1 MQPLHIAFVLLFGGL
16 ACLVG
21 SKLLPQRARIQ
32 LTQRIGLVQVQPTA
46 PAARLARA
54 DRIGETLRRWL
65 TLGSRYRWGMRLSP
79 LLLVALLLGS
89 GAAAVLLGQALG
101 VTPWLTLPGAA
112 ALSMVLPRAILRRQQ
127 SRAEAAFMNHFPD
140 AIDMAIRMLRAGL
153 PVTAI
158 VRVIGREAP
167 SPINQVFTRLA
178 DQLEIGLSFTEA
190 LNAMSE
196 RIGLADFR
204 FFVMAVSLQS
214 DTGGNLATT
223 LETLSAII
231 RKRREIRLQA
241 RSSTAEVRV
250 SALLLGGLPLLV
262 TVLLLVTNPR
272 YLLPLFADRRG
283 NLIVLVAL
291 AMWGSA

>member
-1 MQPLHIAFVLLFGGL
+1 
-16 ACLVG
+16 
-21 SKLLPQRARIQ
+21 
-32 LTQRIGLVQVQPTA
+32 
-46 PAARLARA
+46 
-54 DRIGETLRRWL
+54 
-65 TLGSRYRWGMRLSP
+65 
-79 LLLVALLLGS
+79 
-89 GAAAVLLGQALG
+89 
-101 VTPWLTLPGAA
+101 LTLPGAA
-112 ALSMVLPRAILRRQQ
+112 ALSIVLPRAILRRQQ
-127 SRAEAAFMNHFPD
+127 SRAEAAFMNHFPA

-291 AMWGSA
+291 AMLGFGVVSMRQMMRRVTRV